1 MIREYNQA
9 ESGSKLQ
16 QVGVGG
22 FTLFAKVREGVSM
35 PSQSPTTYLED
46 GSYVNDHI
54 VTEAIKVTI
63 EGSVSD
69 TYISAPSVAPLQNT
83 RQDNIQNITAFL
95 PARPPQQVQAIRN
108 IESNVRKS
116 YAQAEKNINQ
126 KNIIAQVGDQAQSEL
141 RRKFFDAMEKLY
153 QSKQLVAIETEYRIY
168 ENMVLNQIDI
178 VRDNQNEALSFSIS
192 ASQVR
197 FAKTESV
204 RVAFNKPSGGLK
216 GQSDPQI
223 DKGVQ
228 QGEKVE
234 TSILA
239 GLLK

>member
-9 ESGSKLQ
+9 ESGKKLQ
-16 QVGVGG
+16 QVGIGG

-54 VTEAIKVTI
+54 VTEAVRITI

-69 TYISAPSVAPLQNT
+69 TYISAPSIAPLQNT

-95 PARPPQQVQAIRN
+95 PLRPPQQLQAIRN
-108 IESNVRKS
+108 IESNVRKA
-116 YAQAEKNINQ
+116 YTQVEKAINQ
-126 KNIIAQVGDQAQSEL
+126 QNIIAQVGDQAQSEL

-153 QSKQLVAIETEYRIY
+153 QTKQLVALETEYRVY

-178 VRDNQNEALSFSIS
+178 TRENQNEALSFNIS
-192 ASQVR
+192 ATQVR
-197 FAKTESV
+197 FAKTETV
-204 RVAFNKPSGGLK
+204 RVAFNNPSAGLN
-216 GQSDPQI
+216 GQSDPQA

-228 QGEKVE
+228 QGKKVE

-239 GLLK
+239 GILG